1 MPIPASEGELAA
13 LFARLGASEPESWAR
28 SQVLEGIPQLLR
40 YLFLKAAWRN
50 VASEDT
56 SWMQSAVDRAN
67 TRPEEPYAGLGLGLS
82 QCLRQGIDP
91 AVLNEMI
98 RCAQATMIFRL
109 GYLLDG
115 ADFSGLDELR
125 DVSWALFQTDA
136 DGRPTGPAIGGLHE
150 SVLELDP
157 TGREMRPPEAFRA
170 IASRNAAIDAGPG

>member
-1 MPIPASEGELAA
+1 
-13 LFARLGASEPESWAR
+13 
-28 SQVLEGIPQLLR
+28 
-40 YLFLKAAWRN
+40 
-50 VASEDT
+50 
-56 SWMQSAVDRAN
+56 
-67 TRPEEPYAGLGLGLS
+67 
-82 QCLRQGIDP
+82 
-91 AVLNEMI
+91 
-98 RCAQATMIFRL
+98 MIFRL